1 MNECIIKFMNVS
13 IKKIMYVCRCKIFSI
28 LRCWEWMLGS
38 FDRFNLMLRMN
49 SCNPM
54 LRINVGNVRNECGEM
69 LGMLE
74 SFDRCILKIEKL
86 GMLRMNVRNFW

>member
-1 MNECIIKFMNVS
+1 
-13 IKKIMYVCRCKIFSI
+13 
-28 LRCWEWMLGS
+28 MLG
-38 FDRFNLMLRMN
+38 RW
-49 SCNPM
+49 NPM

-69 LGMLE
+69 LGMLG

>member
-1 MNECIIKFMNVS
+1 MWGMLE
-13 IKKIMYVCRCKIFSI
+13 
-28 LRCWEWMLGS
+28 MLG
-38 FDRFNLMLRMN
+38 MLRR
-49 SCNPM
+49 CNLM

-69 LGMLE
+69 LG